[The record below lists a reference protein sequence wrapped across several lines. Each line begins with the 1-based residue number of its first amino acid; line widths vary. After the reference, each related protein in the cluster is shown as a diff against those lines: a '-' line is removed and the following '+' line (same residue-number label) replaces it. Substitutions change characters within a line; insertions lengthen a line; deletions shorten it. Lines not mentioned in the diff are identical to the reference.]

1 MATSIR
7 ARMVI
12 PLLLSVPHS
21 NPSWRL
27 LSKRARLA
35 GFQTC
40 LLDGAQPVVAVHRPS
55 LVWRASE
62 YYGAQGTASASKS
75 GTP

>member
-1 MATSIR
+1 MATSIG
-7 ARMVI
+7 ARMGL
-12 PLLLSVPHS
+12 PLLLSVLRS

-27 LSKRARLA
+27 LSERMRLA
-35 GFQTC
+35 VLRYSIGWY
-40 LLDGAQPVVAVHRPS
+40 PVRPVAAAHRPS

-62 YYGAQGTASASKS
+62 YYSAQGTVSKS